1 MAVVFV
7 LLLLVLLLAGVLVV
21 SALDSLLELEE
32 ESEDEEDSLEVELV
46 VSLFFGELTPLDD
59 LRESV
64 MYQPLPLK
72 TMPTGWMTL
81 RRLPPHCSQVVS
93 GASEKLCRF
102 SRTSLQL
109 VQV

>member
-1 MAVVFV
+1 VLLLVV
-7 LLLLVLLLAGVLVV
+7 LLLVLLLALVE
-21 SALDSLLELEE
+21 LLEPSELLLEDDDVL
-32 ESEDEEDSLEVELV
+32 SEGFEVEAAGPFTDEV
-46 VSLFFGELTPLDD
+46 EE
-59 LRESV
+59 RESL
-64 MYQPLPLK
+64 MYQPLPLN

-102 SRTSLQL
+102 SITSLQA

>member
-1 MAVVFV
+1 MVEPESFDPD
-7 LLLLVLLLAGVLVV
+7 
-21 SALDSLLELEE
+21 DSLV
-32 ESEDEEDSLEVELV
+32 EDELLDAGEDVR
-46 VSLFFGELTPLDD
+46 PLADD
-59 LRESV
+59 NVDDDERESV
-64 MYQPLPLK
+64 MYQPLPLN

-81 RRLPPHCSQVVS
+81 RSAPPHCSHVVS